1 MTELEI
7 AQLERNIAKYGS
19 YKEEESSADDTG
31 NNLGEEVRNILTTLE
46 ADEEIDNLEKEEVDI
61 IEEVAEVLKRRQ
73 KDKLTALRGIPK
85 KKLLEEAGKVDK
97 VLFKFQT
104 HSITKSDELFYAGA
118 AVVTNRLGVKINKA
132 TKRKETMWWR
142 L

>member
-73 KDKLTALRGIPK
+73 KDKLTALRDIPK
-85 KKLLEEAGKVDK
+85 KKLLEETAKVDK
-97 VLFKFQT
+97 VLLKFQT

-118 AVVTNRLGVKINKA
+118 AAVTNRLGVKIIKA
-132 TKRKETMWWR
+132 TKRKETMWRR

>member
-46 ADEEIDNLEKEEVDI
+46 ADEEIDNLGKEEVDI

-73 KDKLTALRGIPK
+73 KDKLTALRDIPK

>member
-73 KDKLTALRGIPK
+73 KDKLTALRDIPK
-85 KKLLEEAGKVDK
+85 KKLLEETAKVNK
-97 VLFKFQT
+97 VLLKFQT

-118 AVVTNRLGVKINKA
+118 AAVTNRFGVKIIKA
-132 TKRKETMWWR
+132 TKRKETMWRR

>member
-73 KDKLTALRGIPK
+73 KDKLTALRDIPK
-85 KKLLEEAGKVDK
+85 KKLLEETAKVDK
-97 VLFKFQT
+97 VLLKFQT

-118 AVVTNRLGVKINKA
+118 VAVTNRLGVKIIKA
-132 TKRKETMWWR
+132 TKRKETMWRR

>member
-73 KDKLTALRGIPK
+73 KDKLTALRDIPK
-85 KKLLEEAGKVDK
+85 K
-97 VLFKFQT
+97 
-104 HSITKSDELFYAGA
+104 
-118 AVVTNRLGVKINKA
+118 
-132 TKRKETMWWR
+132 
-142 L
+142 

>member
-73 KDKLTALRGIPK
+73 KDKLTALRDIPK

-104 HSITKSDELFYAGA
+104 QHYQ
-118 AVVTNRLGVKINKA
+118 V
-132 TKRKETMWWR
+132 
-142 L
+142 

>member
-73 KDKLTALRGIPK
+73 KDKLTALRDIPK
-85 KKLLEEAGKVDK
+85 KKLLEETAKVDK
-97 VLFKFQT
+97 VLLKFQT
-104 HSITKSDELFYAGA
+104 QSITKSDELFYAGA
-118 AVVTNRLGVKINKA
+118 AAVTNRFGVKIIKA
-132 TKRKETMWWR
+132 TKRKETMWRR

>member
-73 KDKLTALRGIPK
+73 KDKLTALRDIPK

-132 TKRKETMWWR
+132 TKRKETMSWR

>member
-31 NNLGEEVRNILTTLE
+31 NNLGEEVKNILTTLE
-46 ADEEIDNLEKEEVDI
+46 ADEEIDNLEKEKVDI
-61 IEEVAEVLKRRQ
+61 IEEVAEMLKRRQ
-73 KDKLTALRGIPK
+73 KDKLTALRDIPK
-85 KKLLEEAGKVDK
+85 KKLLEETSKVDK

-104 HSITKSDELFYAGA
+104 HSMTKSDEWFYAGA

>member
-73 KDKLTALRGIPK
+73 KDKLTALRDIPK
-85 KKLLEEAGKVDK
+85 KKLLEETAKVDK
-97 VLFKFQT
+97 VLLKFQT
-104 HSITKSDELFYAGA
+104 HSITKSDELSYAGA
-118 AVVTNRLGVKINKA
+118 AAVTNRLGVKIIKA
-132 TKRKETMWWR
+132 TKRKETMWRR

>member
-1 MTELEI
+1 MTKLEI

-73 KDKLTALRGIPK
+73 KDKLTALRDIPK
-85 KKLLEEAGKVDK
+85 KKLLEETAKVDK
-97 VLFKFQT
+97 VLLKFQT

-118 AVVTNRLGVKINKA
+118 AAVTNRLGVKIIKA
-132 TKRKETMWWR
+132 TKRKETMWRR

>member
-73 KDKLTALRGIPK
+73 KDKLTALRDIPK

>member
-1 MTELEI
+1 MTKLEI

-73 KDKLTALRGIPK
+73 KDKLTALRDIPK
-85 KKLLEEAGKVDK
+85 KKLLEETAKVDK
-97 VLFKFQT
+97 VLLKFQI

-118 AVVTNRLGVKINKA
+118 AAVTNRFGVKIIKA
-132 TKRKETMWWR
+132 TKRKETMWRR

>member
-73 KDKLTALRGIPK
+73 KDKLTALRDIPK
-85 KKLLEEAGKVDK
+85 KKLLEETAKVDK
-97 VLFKFQT
+97 VLLKFQI

-118 AVVTNRLGVKINKA
+118 AAVTNRLGVKIIKA
-132 TKRKETMWWR
+132 TKRKETMWRR

>member
-73 KDKLTALRGIPK
+73 KDKLTALRDIPK
-85 KKLLEEAGKVDK
+85 KKLLEETAKVDK
-97 VLFKFQT
+97 VLLKFQI

-118 AVVTNRLGVKINKA
+118 AAVTNRFGVKIIKA
-132 TKRKETMWWR
+132 TKRKETMWRR

>member
-46 ADEEIDNLEKEEVDI
+46 AVEEIDNLEKEEVDI

-73 KDKLTALRGIPK
+73 KDKLTALRDIPK
-85 KKLLEEAGKVDK
+85 KKLLEETAKVDK
-97 VLFKFQT
+97 VLLKFQT

-118 AVVTNRLGVKINKA
+118 AAVTNRLGVKIIKA
-132 TKRKETMWWR
+132 TKRKETMWRR

>member
-73 KDKLTALRGIPK
+73 KDKLTALRDIPK
-85 KKLLEEAGKVDK
+85 TKLLEETAKVDK
-97 VLFKFQT
+97 VLLKFQT

-118 AVVTNRLGVKINKA
+118 AAVTNRFGVKIIKA
-132 TKRKETMWWR
+132 TKRKETMWRR

>member
-46 ADEEIDNLEKEEVDI
+46 ADEEIDNLGKEEVDI

-73 KDKLTALRGIPK
+73 KDKLTALRDIPK
-85 KKLLEEAGKVDK
+85 KKLLEEAGKIDK